1 MKEQCPRGSKS
12 CRPKPDT
19 TANQAAGK
27 INQPAGL
34 ASTGAL
40 PDPIR
45 LRGDRQD
52 KGDDGNHEDDGE
64 AVHCGGGGFKT
75 GADTRCCVLLS
86 VRSPTLFFVGLYD
99 KAANTQQ
106 FSGQPADQ
114 C

>member
-1 MKEQCPRGSKS
+1 MADCAFLTAASLLWAWPALVLRGGGKLNGPAPAGGGCGLNNRVPDALVFHEGTMPLGSKS

-52 KGDDGNHEDDGE
+52 KGDDRNHEDDG
-64 AVHCGGGGFKT
+64 
-75 GADTRCCVLLS
+75 
-86 VRSPTLFFVGLYD
+86 
-99 KAANTQQ
+99 
-106 FSGQPADQ
+106 
-114 C
+114 